1 MIKDQKGQ
9 SLTEFALLLPLLLL
23 LICGIMDFGKILY
36 TYMHMNIATQ
46 EAVRLGGL
54 GKGDAEITQF
64 AKDYLIIGDPEQME
78 VTISPSQENRTSGE
92 YVTVT
97 LSSPYESLTPV
108 ISNLLPES
116 YNITTNSTIR
126 IE

>member
-9 SLTEFALLLPLLLL
+9 SLTEFALLVPILLL
-23 LICGIMDFGKILY
+23 LILGILDFGKILY

-46 EAVRLGGL
+46 ESVRLGGL
-54 GKGDAEITQF
+54 GKGDAEITEF
-64 AKDYLIIGDPEQME
+64 AKGYLIFGDPEQLE
-78 VTISPSQENRTSGE
+78 VIIFPTQENRTSGE

-97 LSSPYESLTPV
+97 LRSPYESLTPV
-108 ISNLLPES
+108 ISNLLPDS